1 MQPIVDGLES
11 EYSDRIEF
19 RTLDANSDEG
29 GQAFRAYNL
38 RGHPSYILL
47 NLAGEILWTGLGE
60 QTASQIKPQL
70 DAALGQ

>member
-19 RTLDANSDEG
+19 RDLDANSAEG

-38 RGHPSYILL
+38 RGHPSYIVL
-47 NLAGEILWTGLGE
+47 NPAGEVLWTGLGE